1 MNFIRKIFIAIVIV
15 ILIILSIS
23 IYHSNTFTQN
33 QILSYFITIDVTVI
47 GFIITLIGI
56 IAAIRNINIVDSYIK
71 DHGNSFKNVL
81 FFNVFSG
88 MLTIILILVLISWI
102 GVFVYDYLLIGI
114 LIFQGL
120 FLISAMFIVINMLDM
135 IFKES
140 DNPIEEK
147 DIYK

>member
-120 FLISAMFIVINMLDM
+120 F
-135 IFKES
+135 
-140 DNPIEEK
+140 
-147 DIYK
+147 